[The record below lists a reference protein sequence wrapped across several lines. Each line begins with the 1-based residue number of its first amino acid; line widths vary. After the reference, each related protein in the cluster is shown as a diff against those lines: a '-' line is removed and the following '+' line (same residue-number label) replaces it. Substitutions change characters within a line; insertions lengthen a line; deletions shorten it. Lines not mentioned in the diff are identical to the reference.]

1 MGTTKLSS
9 TGFTNGDHASPIAR
23 LVAIGRKQSFVTV
36 NDILRVIPYP
46 ELDIEQLEQVFAA
59 LMCAGISFIEEP
71 EHPQEHAVVPLI
83 DK

>member
-9 TGFTNGDHASPIAR
+9 TGSTNGNHASPIAR

-36 NDILRVIPYP
+36 NDILREIPYP
-46 ELDIEQLEQVFAA
+46 ELDIEQVDQVFAA
-59 LMCAGISFIEEP
+59 LMCAGISYIEEP
-71 EHPQEHAVVPLI
+71 DHSQEHVDVPLT